1 MTLFKQDGSF
11 AISHQWAN
19 LGNTALRYVDIAGGA
34 GRPLLLL
41 HEMGGSL
48 DSWGPVLPHLLPR
61 RRTILCDMRGAGGS
75 EKIRAPFTMDD
86 FSNDIVSLLNFL
98 GIAEPIDVA
107 GIAIGGCI
115 ALRVAAWHPERVH
128 RVAPINPPT
137 DAVGRSGEILRER
150 AEIAETR
157 GMRCVVES
165 ALARSWPDHLRTNR
179 KTFEAYAARFIC
191 NDPDSYAHILR
202 ALGGVSFDG
211 VFEKIR
217 CPTVFIA
224 GRDDLVRTPD
234 ATKSASKHVEGAS
247 FVEIEGG
254 HIASMQA
261 PRPVAHALNSAFSDC
276 G

>member
-11 AISHQWAN
+11 TISQQWAD

-48 DSWGPVLPHLLPR
+48 DSWGPVLPHLVP
-61 RRTILCDMRGAGGS
+61 
-75 EKIRAPFTMDD
+75 
-86 FSNDIVSLLNFL
+86 L

-234 ATKSASKHVEGAS
+234 ATKSASKHVEGAA